1 MKILL
6 VTGSKIM
13 GGEYHRLIVPHSKI
27 EGHEVSQIISID
39 HVPESQLS
47 DFDLIIASRSISRIG
62 NEENLWKILKRIGI
76 PVIIDTDDHY
86 QLSDSHVLKK
96 EWKLN
101 HRAESLITNFK
112 NADAVMVT
120 TPYLKYVV
128 SQFNK
133 NVEVFPNTIDFEQPQ
148 FIPNPDI
155 EAMKSELVNIG
166 WSGSVTHL
174 EDLQLIEGEILS
186 LNKSQYK
193 DYKFMLAGFY
203 EGDLTWHQYE
213 KIFTSN
219 YILGDLN
226 YGRINAADVYSYAQ
240 AYNLMDIGLIPLRDT
255 EFNRAK
261 SELKMLEMG
270 AFGLPVI
277 VSDVESYQWL
287 SKHGKN
293 CLVAGKKD
301 WYKSMRRL
309 IENPE
314 LRKDLGSQLRED
326 VIEYY
331 NEATWRKH
339 RIEYYESIISSKKYI

>member
-1 MKILL
+1 MRILL
-6 VTGSKIM
+6 VTGQKIM
-13 GGEYHRLIVPHSKI
+13 GGEYHRLIVPHSKMHLH
-27 EGHEVSQIISID
+27 GHEVSQMTSID

-47 DFDLIIASRSISRIG
+47 QFDLIIASRSISRIG
-62 NEENLWKILKRIGI
+62 NEENVWKILKRLGI

-101 HRAESLITNFK
+101 HRAEALIYNFSQ
-112 NADAVMVT
+112 ADAIMVT

-148 FIPNPDI
+148 FIPNPEI
-155 EAMKSELVNIG
+155 EAMKSDLVNIG

-186 LNKSQYK
+186 LNKSPYK

-203 EGDLTWHQYE
+203 EGDSIWHKYE

-219 YILGDLN
+219 YILDDNN

-240 AYNLMDIGLIPLRDT
+240 AYNLMDIGLIPLRYN

-270 AFGLPVI
+270 AFGLGVI
-277 VSDVESYQWL
+277 VSDVESYQWM

-293 CLVAGKKD
+293 CLVAVKKD

-314 LRKDLGSQLRED
+314 LRKDLGSQLKED
-326 VIEYY
+326 VMQNS
-331 NEATWRKH
+331 NEALWRKH
-339 RIEYYESIISSKKYI
+339 RIEYYESIISNK

>member
-1 MKILL
+1 MRILL
-6 VTGSKIM
+6 VTGQKIM
-13 GGEYHRLIVPHSKI
+13 GGEYHRLIVPHSKMHLH
-27 EGHEVSQIISID
+27 GHEVSQMASID

-47 DFDLIIASRSISRIG
+47 QFDLIIASRSISRIG
-62 NEENLWKILKRIGI
+62 NEENVWKILKRLGI

-101 HRAESLITNFK
+101 HRAEALIYNFSQ
-112 NADAVMVT
+112 ADAIMVT

-148 FIPNPDI
+148 FIPNPEI
-155 EAMKSELVNIG
+155 AAMKSELVNIG

-186 LNKSQYK
+186 LNKSPFK

-203 EGDLTWHQYE
+203 DGDSIWHKYE

-219 YILGDLN
+219 YILDDNN

-240 AYNLMDIGLIPLRDT
+240 AYNLMDIGLIPLRYN

-270 AFGLPVI
+270 AFGLGVI
-277 VSDVESYQWL
+277 VSDVESYQWM

-301 WYKSMRRL
+301 WYKAMRRL

-314 LRKDLGSQLRED
+314 LRKDLGSQLKED
-326 VIEYY
+326 VMKNS
-331 NEATWRKH
+331 NEAIWRKY
-339 RIEYYESIISSKKYI
+339 RMEYYESIISNK

>member
-1 MKILL
+1 MRILL
-6 VTGSKIM
+6 VTGQKIM
-13 GGEYHRLIVPHSKI
+13 GGEYHRLIVPHSKMHLH
-27 EGHEVSQIISID
+27 GHEVSQMASID

-47 DFDLIIASRSISRIG
+47 QFDLIIASRSISRIG
-62 NEENLWKILKRIGI
+62 NEENVWKILKRLGI

-86 QLSDSHVLKK
+86 QLSDSHVLKR

-101 HRAESLITNFK
+101 HRAEALIYNFSQ
-112 NADAVMVT
+112 ADAIMVT

-128 SQFNK
+128 SQFNT

-148 FIPNPDI
+148 FIPNHEI
-155 EAMKSELVNIG
+155 AAMKSELVNIG

-186 LNKSQYK
+186 LNKSSFK

-203 EGDLTWHQYE
+203 DGDSIWHKYE

-219 YILGDLN
+219 YILDDNN

-240 AYNLMDIGLIPLRDT
+240 AYNLMDIGLIPLRDN

-270 AFGLPVI
+270 AFGLGVI
-277 VSDVESYQWL
+277 VSDVESYQWM

-314 LRKDLGSQLRED
+314 LRKDLGSQLKED
-326 VIEYY
+326 VMQNSNEALWRKYRMEYY
-331 NEATWRKH
+331 D
-339 RIEYYESIISSKKYI
+339 SIISNK

>member
-1 MKILL
+1 MRILL
-6 VTGSKIM
+6 VTGQKIM
-13 GGEYHRLIVPHSKI
+13 GGEYHRLIVPHSKMHLQ
-27 EGHEVSQIISID
+27 GHEVSQMASID

-47 DFDLIIASRSISRIG
+47 QFDLIIASRSISRIG
-62 NEENLWKILKRIGI
+62 NEENVWKILKRLGI

-101 HRAESLITNFK
+101 HRAEALIYNFTQ
-112 NADAVMVT
+112 ADAIMVT

-148 FIPNPDI
+148 FIPNPEI
-155 EAMKSELVNIG
+155 AAMKSDLVNIG

-186 LNKSQYK
+186 LNKSPYK

-203 EGDLTWHQYE
+203 DSDSIWHKYE

-219 YILGDLN
+219 YILDDNN

-240 AYNLMDIGLIPLRDT
+240 AYNLMDIGLIPLRYN

-270 AFGLPVI
+270 AFGLGVI
-277 VSDVESYQWL
+277 VSDVESYQWM

-301 WYKSMRRL
+301 WYKAMRRL

-314 LRKDLGSQLRED
+314 LRKDLGSQLKED
-326 VIEYY
+326 VIKNS
-331 NEATWRKH
+331 NEALWRKY
-339 RIEYYESIISSKKYI
+339 RMEYYESIISNK

>member
-1 MKILL
+1 MRILL
-6 VTGSKIM
+6 VTGQKIM
-13 GGEYHRLIVPHSKI
+13 GGEYHRLIVPHSKMHLH
-27 EGHEVSQIISID
+27 GHEVSQMASID

-47 DFDLIIASRSISRIG
+47 QFDLIIASRSISRIG
-62 NEENLWKILKRIGI
+62 NEENVWKILKRLGI

-101 HRAESLITNFK
+101 HRAEALIYNFSQ
-112 NADAVMVT
+112 ADAIMVT

-128 SQFNK
+128 SQFNT

-148 FIPNPDI
+148 FIPNPEI
-155 EAMKSELVNIG
+155 AAMKSELVNIG

-186 LNKSQYK
+186 LNKSSFK

-203 EGDLTWHQYE
+203 DGDSIWHKYE

-219 YILGDLN
+219 YILEDNN
-226 YGRINAADVYSYAQ
+226 YGRVNAADVYSYAQ
-240 AYNLMDIGLIPLRDT
+240 AYNLMDIGLIPLRYN

-270 AFGLPVI
+270 AFGLGVI
-277 VSDVESYQWL
+277 VSDVESYQWM

-314 LRKDLGSQLRED
+314 LRKDLGNQLKED
-326 VIEYY
+326 VMQNS
-331 NEATWRKH
+331 NEALWRKY
-339 RIEYYESIISSKKYI
+339 RMEYYESIISKK

>member
-6 VTGSKIM
+6 VTGQKIM
-13 GGEYHRLIVPHSKI
+13 GGEYHRLIVPHSKMHLQ
-27 EGHEVSQIISID
+27 GHEVSQMASID
-39 HVPESQLS
+39 HAPESQLS
-47 DFDLIIASRSISRIG
+47 QFDLIIASRSISRIG
-62 NEENLWKILKRIGI
+62 NEENVWKILKRLGI

-101 HRAESLITNFK
+101 HRAEALIYNFSQ
-112 NADAVMVT
+112 ADSIMVT

-148 FIPNPDI
+148 FIPNPEI
-155 EAMKSELVNIG
+155 EAMKSDLVNIG

-186 LNKSQYK
+186 LNKSSFK

-203 EGDLTWHQYE
+203 DGDSIWHKYE

-219 YILGDLN
+219 YILDDNN

-240 AYNLMDIGLIPLRDT
+240 AYNLMDIGLIPLRYN

-270 AFGLPVI
+270 AFGLGVI
-277 VSDVESYQWL
+277 VSDVESYQWM

-314 LRKDLGSQLRED
+314 LRKDLGSQLKED
-326 VIEYY
+326 VMQNS
-331 NEATWRKH
+331 NEALWRKY
-339 RIEYYESIISSKKYI
+339 RMEYYESIISSK

>member
-1 MKILL
+1 MRILL
-6 VTGSKIM
+6 VTGQKIM
-13 GGEYHRLIVPHSKI
+13 GGEYHRLIVPHSKMHLQ
-27 EGHEVSQIISID
+27 GHEVSQMASID

-47 DFDLIIASRSISRIG
+47 QFDLIIASRSISRIG
-62 NEENLWKILKRIGI
+62 NEENVWKILKRLGI

-101 HRAESLITNFK
+101 HRAEALIYNFSQ
-112 NADAVMVT
+112 ADAIMVT

-148 FIPNPDI
+148 FIPNPEI

-186 LNKSQYK
+186 LNKSPYK

-203 EGDLTWHQYE
+203 DGDSIWHKYE

-219 YILGDLN
+219 YILDDNN

-240 AYNLMDIGLIPLRDT
+240 AYNLMDIGLIPLRDN

-270 AFGLPVI
+270 AFGLGVI
-277 VSDVESYQWL
+277 VSDVESYQWM

-301 WYKSMRRL
+301 WYKAMRRL
-309 IENPE
+309 IENSE
-314 LRKDLGSQLRED
+314 LRKDLGSQLKED
-326 VIEYY
+326 VIQNS
-331 NEATWRKH
+331 NEALWRKY
-339 RIEYYESIISSKKYI
+339 RMEYYESVISKK

>member
-1 MKILL
+1 MRILL
-6 VTGSKIM
+6 VTGQKIM
-13 GGEYHRLIVPHSKI
+13 GGEYHRLIVPHSKMHLH
-27 EGHEVSQIISID
+27 GHEVSQMASID

-47 DFDLIIASRSISRIG
+47 QFDLIIASRSISRIG
-62 NEENLWKILKRIGI
+62 NEENVWKILKRLGI

-101 HRAESLITNFK
+101 HRAEALIYNFSQ
-112 NADAVMVT
+112 ADAIMVT

-148 FIPNPDI
+148 FIPNPEI
-155 EAMKSELVNIG
+155 AAMKSDLVNIG

-186 LNKSQYK
+186 LNKSPYK

-203 EGDLTWHQYE
+203 DGDSIWHKYE

-219 YILGDLN
+219 YILGDNN

-240 AYNLMDIGLIPLRDT
+240 AYNLMDIGLIPLRYN

-270 AFGLPVI
+270 AFGLGVI
-277 VSDVESYQWL
+277 VSDVESYQWM

-314 LRKDLGSQLRED
+314 LRKDLGSQLKED
-326 VIEYY
+326 VIQNS
-331 NEATWRKH
+331 NEALWRKY
-339 RIEYYESIISSKKYI
+339 RMEYYESIISSK

>member
-1 MKILL
+1 MA
-6 VTGSKIM
+6 
-13 GGEYHRLIVPHSKI
+13 
-27 EGHEVSQIISID
+27 SID

-47 DFDLIIASRSISRIG
+47 QFDLIIASRSISRIG
-62 NEENLWKILKRIGI
+62 NEENVWKILKRLGI

-101 HRAESLITNFK
+101 HRAEALIYNFSQ
-112 NADAVMVT
+112 ADAIMVT

-148 FIPNPDI
+148 FIPNPEI
-155 EAMKSELVNIG
+155 AAMKSELVNIG

-186 LNKSQYK
+186 LNKSSFK

-203 EGDLTWHQYE
+203 DGDSIWHKYE

-219 YILGDLN
+219 YILDDNN

-240 AYNLMDIGLIPLRDT
+240 AYNLMDIGLIPLRYN

-270 AFGLPVI
+270 AFGLGVI
-277 VSDVESYQWL
+277 VSDVESYQWM

-301 WYKSMRRL
+301 WYKAMRRL

-314 LRKDLGSQLRED
+314 LRKDLGSQLKED
-326 VIEYY
+326 VMQNS
-331 NEATWRKH
+331 NEALWRKC
-339 RIEYYESIISSKKYI
+339 RMEYYENIISKK

>member
-1 MKILL
+1 
-6 VTGSKIM
+6 
-13 GGEYHRLIVPHSKI
+13 
-27 EGHEVSQIISID
+27 
-39 HVPESQLS
+39 
-47 DFDLIIASRSISRIG
+47 
-62 NEENLWKILKRIGI
+62 
-76 PVIIDTDDHY
+76 
-86 QLSDSHVLKK
+86 
-96 EWKLN
+96 
-101 HRAESLITNFK
+101 
-112 NADAVMVT
+112 MVT

-148 FIPNPDI
+148 FIPNPEI
-155 EAMKSELVNIG
+155 AAMKSELVNIG

-186 LNKSQYK
+186 LNKSPYK

-203 EGDLTWHQYE
+203 DGDSIWHKYE

-219 YILGDLN
+219 YILDDNN

-240 AYNLMDIGLIPLRDT
+240 AYNLMDIGLIPLRYN

-270 AFGLPVI
+270 AFGLGVI
-277 VSDVESYQWL
+277 VSDVESYQWM

-293 CLVAGKKD
+293 CLVASKKD
-301 WYKSMRRL
+301 WYKAMRRL

-314 LRKDLGSQLRED
+314 LRKDLGSQLKED
-326 VIEYY
+326 VMQNS
-331 NEATWRKH
+331 NEALWRKY
-339 RIEYYESIISSKKYI
+339 RMEYYESIISSK

>member
-1 MKILL
+1 MRILL
-6 VTGSKIM
+6 VTGQKIM
-13 GGEYHRLIVPHSKI
+13 GGEYHRLIVPHSKMHLQ
-27 EGHEVSQIISID
+27 GHEVSQMASID
-39 HVPESQLS
+39 HAPESQLS
-47 DFDLIIASRSISRIG
+47 QFDLIIASRSISRIG
-62 NEENLWKILKRIGI
+62 NEENVWKILKRLGI

-101 HRAESLITNFK
+101 HRAEALIYNFSQ
-112 NADAVMVT
+112 ADAIIVT

-148 FIPNPDI
+148 FIPNPEI
-155 EAMKSELVNIG
+155 AAMKSELVNIG

-186 LNKSQYK
+186 LNKSPYK

-203 EGDLTWHQYE
+203 DGDSIWHKYE

-219 YILGDLN
+219 YILDDNN

-240 AYNLMDIGLIPLRDT
+240 AYNLMDIGLIPLRYN

-270 AFGLPVI
+270 AFGLGVI
-277 VSDVESYQWL
+277 VSNVESYQWM

-314 LRKDLGSQLRED
+314 LRKDLGSQLKED
-326 VIEYY
+326 VKQNS
-331 NEATWRKH
+331 NEALWRKY
-339 RIEYYESIISSKKYI
+339 RIEYYESIISSK

>member
-1 MKILL
+1 MRILL
-6 VTGSKIM
+6 VTGQKIM
-13 GGEYHRLIVPHSKI
+13 GGEYHRLIVPHFKMHLQ
-27 EGHEVSQIISID
+27 GHEVSQMTSID
-39 HVPESQLS
+39 HAPESQLS
-47 DFDLIIASRSISRIG
+47 QFDLIIASRSISRIG
-62 NEENLWKILKRIGI
+62 NEENVWKILKRLGI

-86 QLSDSHVLKK
+86 QLSDSHVLKR

-101 HRAESLITNFK
+101 HRAEALIYNFTQ
-112 NADAVMVT
+112 ADAIMVT

-148 FIPNPDI
+148 FIPNPEI
-155 EAMKSELVNIG
+155 EAMKSDLVNIG

-186 LNKSQYK
+186 LNKSSFK

-203 EGDLTWHQYE
+203 EGDSIWHKYE

-219 YILGDLN
+219 YILDDNN

-240 AYNLMDIGLIPLRDT
+240 AYNLMDIGLIPLRDN

-270 AFGLPVI
+270 AFGLGVI
-277 VSDVESYQWL
+277 VSDVESYQVM

-314 LRKDLGSQLRED
+314 LRKDLGSQLKED
-326 VIEYY
+326 VIQNS
-331 NEATWRKH
+331 NEALWRKY
-339 RIEYYESIISSKKYI
+339 RMEYYESIISSK

>member
-1 MKILL
+1 MRILL
-6 VTGSKIM
+6 VTGQKIM
-13 GGEYHRLIVPHSKI
+13 GGEYHRLIVPHSKMHLQ
-27 EGHEVSQIISID
+27 GHEVSQMASID

-47 DFDLIIASRSISRIG
+47 QFDIIIASRSISRIG
-62 NEENLWKILKRIGI
+62 NEENVWKILKRLGI

-101 HRAESLITNFK
+101 HRAEALIYNFSQ
-112 NADAVMVT
+112 ADAIMVT

-148 FIPNPDI
+148 FIPNPEI

-186 LNKSQYK
+186 LNKSPYK

-203 EGDLTWHQYE
+203 DGDSIWHKYE

-219 YILGDLN
+219 YILDDNN

-240 AYNLMDIGLIPLRDT
+240 AYNLMDIGLIPLRYN

-270 AFGLPVI
+270 AFGLGVI
-277 VSDVESYQWL
+277 VSDVESYQWM

-301 WYKSMRRL
+301 WYKAMRRL

-314 LRKDLGSQLRED
+314 LRKDLGSQLKED
-326 VIEYY
+326 VIKNS
-331 NEATWRKH
+331 NEALWRKY
-339 RIEYYESIISSKKYI
+339 RIEYYESIISSK

>member
-1 MKILL
+1 MRILL
-6 VTGSKIM
+6 VTGQKIM
-13 GGEYHRLIVPHSKI
+13 GGEYHRLIVPHSKMHLH
-27 EGHEVSQIISID
+27 GHEVSQMTSID

-47 DFDLIIASRSISRIG
+47 QFDLIIASRSISRIG
-62 NEENLWKILKRIGI
+62 NEENVWKILKRLGI

-86 QLSDSHVLKK
+86 QLSDSHVLKR

-101 HRAESLITNFK
+101 HRAEALIYNFSQ
-112 NADAVMVT
+112 ADAIMVT

-148 FIPNPDI
+148 FIPNPEI
-155 EAMKSELVNIG
+155 QAMKSELVNIG

-186 LNKSQYK
+186 LNKSSFK

-203 EGDLTWHQYE
+203 DGDSIWHKYE

-219 YILGDLN
+219 YILDDNN

-240 AYNLMDIGLIPLRDT
+240 AYNLMDIGLIPLRYN

-270 AFGLPVI
+270 AFGLGVI
-277 VSDVESYQWL
+277 VSDVESYQWM

-314 LRKDLGSQLRED
+314 LRKDLGSQLKED
-326 VIEYY
+326 VMQNS
-331 NEATWRKH
+331 NEALWRKY
-339 RIEYYESIISSKKYI
+339 RMEYYESIISSK

>member
-1 MKILL
+1 
-6 VTGSKIM
+6 
-13 GGEYHRLIVPHSKI
+13 
-27 EGHEVSQIISID
+27 
-39 HVPESQLS
+39 
-47 DFDLIIASRSISRIG
+47 
-62 NEENLWKILKRIGI
+62 
-76 PVIIDTDDHY
+76 
-86 QLSDSHVLKK
+86 
-96 EWKLN
+96 
-101 HRAESLITNFK
+101 
-112 NADAVMVT
+112 
-120 TPYLKYVV
+120 V

-148 FIPNPDI
+148 FIPNPEI
-155 EAMKSELVNIG
+155 AAMKSDLVNIG

-186 LNKSQYK
+186 LNKSPYK

-203 EGDLTWHQYE
+203 DGDSIWHKYE

-219 YILGDLN
+219 YILDDNN

-240 AYNLMDIGLIPLRDT
+240 AYNLMDIGLIPLRYN

-270 AFGLPVI
+270 AFGLGVI
-277 VSDVESYQWL
+277 VSDVESYQWM

-314 LRKDLGSQLRED
+314 LRKDLGSQLKED
-326 VIEYY
+326 VMQNS
-331 NEATWRKH
+331 NEALWRKY
-339 RIEYYESIISSKKYI
+339 RMEYYESVISNK

>member
-1 MKILL
+1 MRILL
-6 VTGSKIM
+6 VTGQKIM
-13 GGEYHRLIVPHSKI
+13 GGEYHRLIVPHSKMHLH
-27 EGHEVSQIISID
+27 GHEVSQMASID

-47 DFDLIIASRSISRIG
+47 QFDLIIASRSISRIG
-62 NEENLWKILKRIGI
+62 NEENVWKILKRLGI

-86 QLSDSHVLKK
+86 QLSDSHVLKR

-101 HRAESLITNFK
+101 HRAEALIYNFTQ
-112 NADAVMVT
+112 ADAIMVT

-148 FIPNPDI
+148 FIPNPEI
-155 EAMKSELVNIG
+155 EAMKSDLVNIG

-186 LNKSQYK
+186 LNKSSFK

-203 EGDLTWHQYE
+203 EGDSIWHKYE

-219 YILGDLN
+219 YILDDNN

-240 AYNLMDIGLIPLRDT
+240 AYNLMDIGLIPLRDN

-270 AFGLPVI
+270 AFGLGVI
-277 VSDVESYQWL
+277 VSDVESYQVM

-301 WYKSMRRL
+301 WYKAMRRL

-314 LRKDLGSQLRED
+314 LRKDLGSQLKED
-326 VIEYY
+326 VMQNS
-331 NEATWRKH
+331 NEALWRKY
-339 RIEYYESIISSKKYI
+339 RMEYYESVISSK

>member
-1 MKILL
+1 MRILL
-6 VTGSKIM
+6 VTGQKIM
-13 GGEYHRLIVPHSKI
+13 GGEYHRLIVPHSKMHLQ
-27 EGHEVSQIISID
+27 GHDVSQMASID

-47 DFDLIIASRSISRIG
+47 QFDLIIASRSISRIG
-62 NEENLWKILKRIGI
+62 NEENVWKILKRLGI

-101 HRAESLITNFK
+101 HRAEALIYNFTQ
-112 NADAVMVT
+112 ADAIMVT

-148 FIPNPDI
+148 FIPNPEI
-155 EAMKSELVNIG
+155 AAIKSELVNIG

-186 LNKSQYK
+186 LNKSPYK

-203 EGDLTWHQYE
+203 DGDSIWHKYE

-219 YILGDLN
+219 YILDDNN

-240 AYNLMDIGLIPLRDT
+240 AYNLMDIGLIPLRYN

-270 AFGLPVI
+270 AFGLGVI
-277 VSDVESYQWL
+277 VSDVESYQWM

-301 WYKSMRRL
+301 WYKAMRRL

-314 LRKDLGSQLRED
+314 LRKDLGSQLKED
-326 VIEYY
+326 VMQNS
-331 NEATWRKH
+331 NEALWRKY
-339 RIEYYESIISSKKYI
+339 RMEYYESIISSK

>member
-6 VTGSKIM
+6 VTGSRIM
-13 GGEYHRLIVPHSKI
+13 GGEYHRLIVPHSKM
-27 EGHEVSQIISID
+27 EGHEVSQIASID
-39 HVPESQLS
+39 HLPESKLCE
-47 DFDLIIASRSISRIG
+47 FDLIIASRSISRIG

-86 QLSDSHVLKK
+86 QLSDSHILKK

-101 HRAESLITNFK
+101 HRAESLIMNFT

-128 SQFNK
+128 SQFNS
-133 NVEVFPNTIDFEQPQ
+133 NVQVFPNTIDFEQPQ

-155 EAMKSELVNIG
+155 AAMKSELVHIG

-203 EGDLTWHQYE
+203 EGDSIWHKYE
-213 KIFTSN
+213 NIFTSK
-219 YILGDLN
+219 YIIGDDN
-226 YGRINAADVYSYAQ
+226 YGRINAADVNSYAQ
-240 AYNLMDIGLIPLRDT
+240 AYNLFDIGLIPLRDT

-270 AFGLPVI
+270 TFGLPVI
-277 VSDVESYQWL
+277 VSDVEAYRSL
-287 SKHGKN
+287 SRHGEN

-301 WYKSMRRL
+301 WYKLIRRL

-314 LRKDLGSQLRED
+314 LRKDLGSQLKED
-326 VIEYY
+326 VMQLY
-331 NEATWRKH
+331 NESTWRKH
-339 RIEYYESIISSKKYI
+339 RIEYYESIISDKNYI

>member
-6 VTGSKIM
+6 VTGQKIM
-13 GGEYHRLIVPHSKI
+13 GGEYHRLIVPHSKMHLQ
-27 EGHEVSQIISID
+27 GHEVSQMASID

-47 DFDLIIASRSISRIG
+47 QFDLIIASRSISRIG
-62 NEENLWKILKRIGI
+62 NEENVWKILKRLGI

-86 QLSDSHVLKK
+86 QLSDSHVLKR

-101 HRAESLITNFK
+101 HRAEALIYNFSQ
-112 NADAVMVT
+112 ADAIMVT

-128 SQFNK
+128 SQFNN

-148 FIPNPDI
+148 FIPNPEI
-155 EAMKSELVNIG
+155 EAMKSDLVNIG

-186 LNKSQYK
+186 LNKSSFK

-203 EGDLTWHQYE
+203 DGDSIWHKYE

-219 YILGDLN
+219 YILDDNN
-226 YGRINAADVYSYAQ
+226 YGRVNAADVYSYAQ
-240 AYNLMDIGLIPLRDT
+240 AYNLMDIGLIPLRYN

-270 AFGLPVI
+270 AFGLGVI
-277 VSDVESYQWL
+277 VSDVESYQWM

-301 WYKSMRRL
+301 WYKAMRRL

-314 LRKDLGSQLRED
+314 LRKDLGSQLKED
-326 VIEYY
+326 VMKNS
-331 NEATWRKH
+331 NEALWRKY
-339 RIEYYESIISSKKYI
+339 RMEYYESVISNK

>member
-6 VTGSKIM
+6 VTGQKIM
-13 GGEYHRLIVPHSKI
+13 GGEYHRLIVPHSKMYLQ
-27 EGHEVSQIISID
+27 GHEVSQMASID

-47 DFDLIIASRSISRIG
+47 QFDLIIASRSISRIG
-62 NEENLWKILKRIGI
+62 NEENVWKILKRLGI

-101 HRAESLITNFK
+101 HRAEALIYNFSQ
-112 NADAVMVT
+112 ADAIMVT

-148 FIPNPDI
+148 FIPNPEI
-155 EAMKSELVNIG
+155 AAMKSDLVNIG

-186 LNKSQYK
+186 LNKSPYK

-203 EGDLTWHQYE
+203 DGDSIWHKYE

-219 YILGDLN
+219 YILDDNN

-240 AYNLMDIGLIPLRDT
+240 AYNLMDIGLIPLRYN

-270 AFGLPVI
+270 AFGLGVI
-277 VSDVESYQWL
+277 VSDVESYQWM

-301 WYKSMRRL
+301 WYKAMRRL

-314 LRKDLGSQLRED
+314 LRKDLGSQLKED
-326 VIEYY
+326 VMQNSNEALWRKYRMEYY
-331 NEATWRKH
+331 D
-339 RIEYYESIISSKKYI
+339 SIISSK

>member
-1 MKILL
+1 MRILL
-6 VTGSKIM
+6 VTGQKIM
-13 GGEYHRLIVPHSKI
+13 GGEYHRLIVPHSKMHLH
-27 EGHEVSQIISID
+27 GHEVSQMTSID

-47 DFDLIIASRSISRIG
+47 QFDLIIASRSISRIG
-62 NEENLWKILKRIGI
+62 NEENVWKILKRLGI

-101 HRAESLITNFK
+101 HRAEALIYNFTQ
-112 NADAVMVT
+112 ADAIIVT

-148 FIPNPDI
+148 FIPNPEI
-155 EAMKSELVNIG
+155 AAMKSELVNIG

-186 LNKSQYK
+186 LNKSPYK

-203 EGDLTWHQYE
+203 DGDSIWHKYE

-219 YILGDLN
+219 YILDDNN

-240 AYNLMDIGLIPLRDT
+240 AYNLMDIGLIPLRYN

-270 AFGLPVI
+270 AFGLGVI
-277 VSDVESYQWL
+277 VSDVESYQWM

-301 WYKSMRRL
+301 WYKAMRRL

-314 LRKDLGSQLRED
+314 LRKDLGSQLKED
-326 VIEYY
+326 VMKNS
-331 NEATWRKH
+331 NEALWRKY
-339 RIEYYESIISSKKYI
+339 RMEYYESIISSK

>member
-1 MKILL
+1 MRILL
-6 VTGSKIM
+6 VTGQKIM
-13 GGEYHRLIVPHSKI
+13 GGEYHRLIVPHSKMHLQ
-27 EGHEVSQIISID
+27 GHEVSQMASID

-47 DFDLIIASRSISRIG
+47 QFDLIIASRSISRIG
-62 NEENLWKILKRIGI
+62 NEENVWKILKRLGI

-101 HRAESLITNFK
+101 HRAEALIYNFTQ
-112 NADAVMVT
+112 ADAIMVT

-128 SQFNK
+128 SQFNN
-133 NVEVFPNTIDFEQPQ
+133 NVEVIPNTIDFEQPQ
-148 FIPNPDI
+148 FIPNPEI
-155 EAMKSELVNIG
+155 EAMKSDLVNIG

-186 LNKSQYK
+186 LNKSPYK

-203 EGDLTWHQYE
+203 DGDSIWHKYE

-219 YILGDLN
+219 YILDDNN

-240 AYNLMDIGLIPLRDT
+240 AYNLMDIGLIPLRYN

-270 AFGLPVI
+270 AFGLGVI
-277 VSDVESYQWL
+277 VSDVESYQWM

-314 LRKDLGSQLRED
+314 LRKDLGSQLKED
-326 VIEYY
+326 VMQNS
-331 NEATWRKH
+331 NEALWRKY
-339 RIEYYESIISSKKYI
+339 RMEYYESVISSK

>member
-1 MKILL
+1 MRILL
-6 VTGSKIM
+6 VTGQKIM
-13 GGEYHRLIVPHSKI
+13 GGEYHRLIVPHSKMHLQ
-27 EGHEVSQIISID
+27 GHEVSQMTSID

-47 DFDLIIASRSISRIG
+47 QFDLIIASRSISRIG
-62 NEENLWKILKRIGI
+62 NEENVWKILKRLGI

-101 HRAESLITNFK
+101 HRAEALIYNFSQ
-112 NADAVMVT
+112 ADAIMVT

-148 FIPNPDI
+148 FIPNPEI
-155 EAMKSELVNIG
+155 AAMKSDLVNIG

-186 LNKSQYK
+186 LNKSPYK

-203 EGDLTWHQYE
+203 DGDSIWHKYE

-219 YILGDLN
+219 YILDDNN

-240 AYNLMDIGLIPLRDT
+240 AYNLMDIGLIPLRYN

-270 AFGLPVI
+270 AFGLGVI
-277 VSDVESYQWL
+277 VSDVESYQWM

-314 LRKDLGSQLRED
+314 LRKDLGSQLKED
-326 VIEYY
+326 VMKNSNEALWRKYRMEYY
-331 NEATWRKH
+331 D
-339 RIEYYESIISSKKYI
+339 SIIINK

>member
-6 VTGSKIM
+6 VTGQKIM
-13 GGEYHRLIVPHSKI
+13 GGEYHRLIVPHSKMHLH
-27 EGHEVSQIISID
+27 GHEVSQMASID

-47 DFDLIIASRSISRIG
+47 QFDLIIASRSISRIG
-62 NEENLWKILKRIGI
+62 NEENVWKILKRLGI

-101 HRAESLITNFK
+101 HRAEALIYNFSQ
-112 NADAVMVT
+112 ADAIMVT

-148 FIPNPDI
+148 FIPNPEI
-155 EAMKSELVNIG
+155 TAMKSDLVNIG

-186 LNKSQYK
+186 LNKSPYK

-203 EGDLTWHQYE
+203 DGDSIWHKYE

-219 YILGDLN
+219 YILDDNN

-240 AYNLMDIGLIPLRDT
+240 AYNLMDIGLIPLRYN

-270 AFGLPVI
+270 AFGLGVI
-277 VSDVESYQWL
+277 VSDVESYQWM

-314 LRKDLGSQLRED
+314 LRKDLGSQLKED
-326 VIEYY
+326 VMQNS
-331 NEATWRKH
+331 NEALWRKH
-339 RIEYYESIISSKKYI
+339 RIEYYESVISNK

>member
-1 MKILL
+1 MRILL
-6 VTGSKIM
+6 VTGQKIM
-13 GGEYHRLIVPHSKI
+13 GGEYHRLIVPHSKFHLQ
-27 EGHEVSQIISID
+27 GHEVSQMSSID
-39 HVPESQLS
+39 HVTESQLS
-47 DFDLIIASRSISRIG
+47 QFDLIIASRSISRIG
-62 NEENLWKILKRIGI
+62 NEENVWKILKRLGI

-101 HRAESLITNFK
+101 HRAEALIYNF
-112 NADAVMVT
+112 NQADAIMVT

-148 FIPNPDI
+148 FIPNPEI
-155 EAMKSELVNIG
+155 QAMKSELVNIG

-186 LNKSQYK
+186 LNKSPYK

-203 EGDLTWHQYE
+203 DGDSIWHKYE

-219 YILGDLN
+219 YILDDNN

-240 AYNLMDIGLIPLRDT
+240 AYNLMDIGLIPLRYN

-270 AFGLPVI
+270 AFGLGVI
-277 VSDVESYQWL
+277 VSDVESYQWM

-314 LRKDLGSQLRED
+314 LRKDLGSQLKED
-326 VIEYY
+326 VMQNS
-331 NEATWRKH
+331 NEALWRKY
-339 RIEYYESIISSKKYI
+339 RMEYYESVISNK

>member
-1 MKILL
+1 MRILL
-6 VTGSKIM
+6 VTGQKIM
-13 GGEYHRLIVPHSKI
+13 GGEYHRLIVPHSKMHFH
-27 EGHEVSQIISID
+27 GHEVSQMASID

-47 DFDLIIASRSISRIG
+47 QFDLIIASRSISRIG
-62 NEENLWKILKRIGI
+62 NEENVWKILKRLGI

-101 HRAESLITNFK
+101 HRAEALIYNFSQ
-112 NADAVMVT
+112 ADAIMVT

-148 FIPNPDI
+148 FIPNPEI
-155 EAMKSELVNIG
+155 KAMKSELVNIG

-186 LNKSQYK
+186 LNKSSFK

-203 EGDLTWHQYE
+203 EGDSIWHKYE

-219 YILGDLN
+219 YILDDNN

-240 AYNLMDIGLIPLRDT
+240 AYNLMDIGLIPLRYN

-270 AFGLPVI
+270 AFGLGVI
-277 VSDVESYQWL
+277 VSDVESYQWM

-314 LRKDLGSQLRED
+314 LRKDLGSQLKED
-326 VIEYY
+326 VMQNS
-331 NEATWRKH
+331 NEALWRKY
-339 RIEYYESIISSKKYI
+339 RMEYYESIISNK

>member
-1 MKILL
+1 MRILL
-6 VTGSKIM
+6 VTGQKIM
-13 GGEYHRLIVPHSKI
+13 GGEYHRLIVPHSKMHLH
-27 EGHEVSQIISID
+27 GHEVSQMASID

-47 DFDLIIASRSISRIG
+47 QFDLIIASRSISRIG
-62 NEENLWKILKRIGI
+62 NEENVWKILKRLGI

-86 QLSDSHVLKK
+86 QLSDSHVLKR

-101 HRAESLITNFK
+101 HRAEALIYNFSQ
-112 NADAVMVT
+112 ADAIMVT

-148 FIPNPDI
+148 FIPNPEI
-155 EAMKSELVNIG
+155 AAMKSELVNIG

-186 LNKSQYK
+186 LNKSPYK

-203 EGDLTWHQYE
+203 DGDSIWHKYE

-219 YILGDLN
+219 YILDDNN
-226 YGRINAADVYSYAQ
+226 YGRINASDVYSYAQ
-240 AYNLMDIGLIPLRDT
+240 AYNLMDIGLIPLRYN

-270 AFGLPVI
+270 AFGLGVI
-277 VSDVESYQWL
+277 VSDVESYQWM

-314 LRKDLGSQLRED
+314 LRKDLGSQLKED
-326 VIEYY
+326 VMQNS
-331 NEATWRKH
+331 NEALWRKY
-339 RIEYYESIISSKKYI
+339 RMEYYESVISKK